1 MVHHF
6 ATQRQHSDACCSLIW
21 SLSEGINDGFCFL
34 VPPCLQAIIY
44 ARHSFIKK
52 TFFLIKYSKHFKF
65 QIKTEFEMVTQG
77 GINKL
82 KFSKDSDPILLL
94 VIEFEQIKNDKISCK
109 LLLSDSEES
118 IQAVAAKLCWSSHL
132 QQNLKP

>member
-1 MVHHF
+1 
-6 ATQRQHSDACCSLIW
+6 
-21 SLSEGINDGFCFL
+21 
-34 VPPCLQAIIY
+34 
-44 ARHSFIKK
+44 
-52 TFFLIKYSKHFKF
+52 
-65 QIKTEFEMVTQG
+65 MVTKG

-109 LLLSDSEES
+109 LLLSDSEET